1 MGERIMKY
9 SVIIPAAGQG
19 KRMKAGMN
27 KQFLELRGEP
37 LIIHTVRL
45 FVHDAS
51 CQKIVLVANRDEC
64 VMMKTLMEKY
74 QLSKVVV
81 IEGGEERQD
90 SVRNGLAYV
99 EEEQIVLVHDGARPF
114 VTDVVIKRLI
124 HKAAKSGAATVAV
137 PVKDTIKRVFS
148 GKVIDTLKR
157 DELWLIQ
164 TPQAFKAPLLKE
176 AHKRALEAELI
187 GTDDA
192 SLVEWLGH
200 EVVISEGDY
209 QNIKLTTPE
218 DIVFAEA
225 IMQEKERRKS

>member
-1 MGERIMKY
+1 MKY

-37 LIIHTVRL
+37 LIVHTVRI
-45 FVHDAS
+45 FVHDSS

-64 VMMKTLMEKY
+64 AIMEALMKQY
-74 QLSKVVV
+74 RLSKVVV
-81 IEGGEERQD
+81 IEGGKERQD
-90 SVRNGLAYV
+90 SVRNGLAHV
-99 EEEQIVLVHDGARPF
+99 DEQQIVLVHDGARPF
-114 VTDVVIKRLI
+114 VTEEVMTRLI
-124 HKAAKSGAATVAV
+124 HKAEEAGAATVAV
-137 PVKDTIKRVFS
+137 PVKDTIKRVSS
-148 GKVIDTLKR
+148 GKVVDTLKR

-164 TPQAFKAPLLKE
+164 TPQAFKVSLLKE
-176 AHKRALEAELI
+176 AHKRAIEAELI

-192 SLVEWLGH
+192 SLVEWFGH